1 MGGSTLRERNTSVI
15 TLIVS
20 YFLIAPST
28 RKHEQ
33 LTYKGLL
40 LMVFYMLINSL
51 MLSAH
56 MNKLFTYRQEVNA
69 KEIHQINSEKKNFWR
84 VETVWDRFLFGRV
97 VTVARMMIAI
107 VMAMRHQCGLS
118 RLIRQLIVVKMRIMT
133 SKLILLFKKMHLMQ
147 RKSYNIYI
155 RRIPYFL

>member
-33 LTYKGLL
+33 LTYKDLL

-69 KEIHQINSEKKNFWR
+69 KEIHQINSEKKNF
-84 VETVWDRFLFGRV
+84 
-97 VTVARMMIAI
+97 
-107 VMAMRHQCGLS
+107 
-118 RLIRQLIVVKMRIMT
+118 
-133 SKLILLFKKMHLMQ
+133 
-147 RKSYNIYI
+147 
-155 RRIPYFL
+155 

>member
-1 MGGSTLRERNTSVI
+1 
-15 TLIVS
+15 
-20 YFLIAPST
+20 
-28 RKHEQ
+28 
-33 LTYKGLL
+33 
-40 LMVFYMLINSL
+40 
-51 MLSAH
+51 
-56 MNKLFTYRQEVNA
+56 
-69 KEIHQINSEKKNFWR
+69 
-84 VETVWDRFLFGRV
+84 
-97 VTVARMMIAI
+97 MIAI